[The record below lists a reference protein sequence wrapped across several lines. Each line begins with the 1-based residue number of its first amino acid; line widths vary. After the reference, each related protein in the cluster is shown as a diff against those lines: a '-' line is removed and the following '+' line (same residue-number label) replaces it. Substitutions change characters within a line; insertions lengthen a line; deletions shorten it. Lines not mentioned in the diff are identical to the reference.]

1 MASIPVNFSNAAGET
16 LAGLIDLPDGP
27 VRAFALFAHCFTCTK
42 NLKAA
47 TNIAK
52 ALNEAGFGTLRFDF
66 TGLGQSDG
74 EFAATTFSSNVA
86 DLVAAA
92 EFLERNYQAPQLLV
106 GHSLGGTA
114 VLQAAPSIASA
125 RAVAT
130 IGSPAAPA
138 HVRHLLRGGE
148 EELAASGEAAV
159 EIGGRPFR
167 IRQTFIDDLEKQALP
182 GSVRD
187 LGKALIL
194 FHAPQDTIVSIDNA
208 SELYANARHPKS
220 FVSLDRAD
228 HLLSNNAD
236 SRYVGSVL
244 AGWAERYL
252 DTPEPAQAP
261 APPAGVVRAETPISG
276 FKTTVSS
283 DRHTLIADEPT
294 RVPGGTDLGPS
305 PYELLSAAL
314 ATCTSMTL
322 KMYASHKKLPLESV
336 SVDVQHS
343 KIHAE
348 DCEHCESTEGRID
361 RFERRINYVGDLS
374 DEQAARLLQIA
385 DKCPVHKTL
394 EGEID
399 IVSRLTTSDVSNGA

>member
-1 MASIPVNFSNAAGET
+1 MASIPVNFANAAGET
-16 LAGLIDLPDGP
+16 LAGLIDLPSGP
-27 VRAFALFAHCFTCTK
+27 TRAFALFAHCFTCTK

-47 TNIAK
+47 SNISK

-86 DLVAAA
+86 DLMAAA
-92 EFLERNYQAPQLLV
+92 EFLERDYQAPQLLV

-148 EELAASGEAAV
+148 AELAANGEAEV

-167 IRQTFIDDLEKQALP
+167 IRQAFVDDLEKQALP

-187 LGKALIL
+187 LGKALLL
-194 FHAPQDTIVSIDNA
+194 FHSPQDTIVSIDNA
-208 SELYANARHPKS
+208 AELYQHARHPKS
-220 FVSLDRAD
+220 FVTLDKAD
-228 HLLSNNAD
+228 HLLSNAAD
-236 SRYVGSVL
+236 SQYVGSVL

-252 DTPEPAQAP
+252 DAP
-261 APPAGVVRAETPISG
+261 NGTRADAPPAGVIRAQTPIAG
-276 FKTTVSS
+276 FKTAVTS
-283 DRHTLIADEPT
+283 DRHELVADEPT
-294 RVPGGTDLGPS
+294 SVPGGTDLGPS

-314 ATCTSMTL
+314 ASCTSMTL

-336 SVDVQHS
+336 SVDVKHS

-348 DCEHCESTEGRID
+348 DCEHCESTDGRID
-361 RFERRINYVGDLS
+361 RFERSISYVGDLS

-399 IVSRLTTSDVSNGA
+399 IVSTLAANNVRNGA